1 MLGNKEFQRKKL
13 TSFAELYQLK
23 LGGRLKSSLQAASS
37 RDMPCYSIGVLEE
50 VITSAL
56 EEDALEPAWKESA
69 GLNGYFIVVP
79 SLSVPA
85 GYSRLEESQ

>member
-1 MLGNKEFQRKKL
+1 
-13 TSFAELYQLK
+13 
-23 LGGRLKSSLQAASS
+23 
-37 RDMPCYSIGVLEE
+37 MPCYSIGVLEE